1 MMAEPPSGLVG
12 KSGISY
18 WEFVFLSGALTAVIA
33 MSIDI
38 MLPALVDIGADF
50 ELSNANHSQYII
62 TVFAISYGFSQLL
75 FGPLSDVYGRKP
87 VIYFGLAV
95 FALASLLAAFSNSF
109 GLLIALRIMQGFG
122 AAAVRVASAAVIRD
136 CFSGRDMARVMSFV
150 IAALMIVPILAP
162 ALGQAILVIADWHW
176 VFAVLGLF
184 GCLLVVWTHLRLN
197 ETLPTTDRMKL
208 QFEPI
213 KNALAEIVTNKTA
226 LGYTIGATAFFAGL
240 FSFIT
245 SIPQIVAET
254 YGLGSSFAFFFALN
268 AGAMAVGSLLNSTLV
283 QKFGMRSISHAA
295 LIAYCALGMVL
306 LLVAVLF
313 DPNIWLFVALVAS
326 MMLNFGFIAGNFNS
340 IAMEPLGHV
349 AGSASA
355 VIGGVNFAGG
365 AFLGGIVGQLFD
377 GTIVP
382 MSAAFCL
389 VGVFALGTI
398 FVTERGRLFGSSE
411 M

>member
-1 MMAEPPSGLVG
+1 MVDQPSGLLE

-18 WEFVFLSGALTAVIA
+18 WEFVFFSSALTAVIA
-33 MSIDI
+33 LSIDI

-50 ELSNANHSQYII
+50 KLGNANHPQFII
-62 TVFAISYGFSQLL
+62 TAFAISFGLSQLL

-87 VIYFGLAV
+87 IIYFGLAV

-109 GLLIALRIMQGFG
+109 GLLIVLRIIQGFG
-122 AAAVRVASAAVIRD
+122 AAAVRVASAAVVRD

-162 ALGQAILVIADWHW
+162 ALGQAILGIANWHW
-176 VFAVLGLF
+176 VFAVLGVF
-184 GCLLVVWTHLRLN
+184 GCLLVIWTHLRLR
-197 ETLPTTDRMKL
+197 ETLGPASRMSL

-213 KNALAEIVTNKTA
+213 KHALSEIVTNKIA
-226 LGYTIGATAFFAGL
+226 LGYTIGATAFFAAL
-240 FSFIT
+240 FSFVT

-268 AGAMAVGSLLNSTLV
+268 AGAMALGSLANSTLV

-295 LIAYCALGMVL
+295 LIAYCILGLVL
-306 LLVAVLF
+306 LIVAVLF
-313 DPNIWLFVALVAS
+313 EPGIWLFVALVAS

-365 AFLGGIVGQLFD
+365 AFLGGITGQLFD

-382 MSAAFCL
+382 ISAAFCI
-389 VGVFALGTI
+389 VGVFALCTI
-398 FVTERGRLFGSSE
+398 LVTERGKLFGSSDL
-411 M
+411 